1 MAISE
6 AQRKAV
12 AKYNAANYERIELR
26 LPKGRKAEVE
36 ARARE
41 TGKTLNDYIGS
52 LIRADIGLS
61 IDEWGGKPKMR
72 TLAQVRRFLKDR
84 GFSIRKKDKGQD
96 SWIVFDDNCHIVAMG
111 ENYGVSLEEV
121 QDWINEGIDKGEW

>member
-52 LIRADIGLS
+52 LIRVDIGLS

-72 TLAQVRRFLKDR
+72 TLAQVRRMLNKDGYKLVKR
-84 GFSIRKKDKGQD
+84 ERGQD
-96 SWIVFDDNCHIVAMG
+96 SWMIVDANHNVIVAG
-111 ENYGVSLEEV
+111 EPFGLTTEEV
-121 QDWINEGIDKGEW
+121 QKWVDEQD